1 MEFIRK
7 HKRLSILILIIA
19 ILLLFFGTTF
29 ARYIYNAI
37 HNYILESNEFY
48 FNSTVLDMN
57 GRQYK
62 INNWDGVNDYVL
74 TIDVNNKKNSLK
86 ATSSDIAYDI
96 EVSCPSSVECRLN
109 KTEGIIYES
118 SGTDSYQIIVIPKEE
133 FHEGDEIDVTTT
145 ATSKSPYVKV
155 LSATYT
161 IGIET
166 TNFTYNIEDNT
177 DNKYLTLNLTNSV
190 TYYRVE
196 KAFGSYTEGERISP
210 EEYQKLT
217 EEEKE
222 NCFSAKVT
230 VSFSPREIYLDMT
243 NINYLH
249 RIENSE
255 KKEQIDGFDYINE
268 FTFKMDA
275 SSSEKIMFYKSDPEK
290 NYTYPIVNNT
300 PIVTVTVE
308 TAE

>member
-118 SGTDSYQIIVIPKEE
+118 SGTDSYQITVIPKEE

-145 ATSKSPYVKV
+145 ATSKSPYVKA

-196 KAFGSYTEGERISP
+196 KAFGSYMEGERITP

-268 FTFKMDA
+268 FTFKMDV